1 MNWTGKLS
9 LESLT
14 MPKTTKKATKKK
26 AKVELDIPGDWDWD
40 DWNDADAAEEEKE
53 SHAENEKSREEIIS
67 DLDLYLKKGE
77 ALMLTAQKKTSRVTA
92 TCLSSVQVQRAS
104 EWQPGQTRKLLPKR

>member
-26 AKVELDIPGDWDWD
+26 ANKKVELDIPGDWDWD

-77 ALMLTAQKKTSRVTA
+77 AQIG
-92 TCLSSVQVQRAS
+92 RAHV
-104 EWQPGQTRKLLPKR
+104 